1 MSRPPAES
9 SDDLVREQ
17 AYLVARG
24 VRPLAIIGECG
35 TDTVTMM
42 RAATRIETLSV
53 PGAIPFVCDCKN
65 GAAEFGFAAE
75 PWVVDLFE
83 WVMTADRS
91 AVPTEHRHRVLG
103 LLLGY
108 SAAAVRDFEAHTSG
122 RRFAEVRIVTSE

>member
-1 MSRPPAES
+1 MTGDQ

-24 VRPLAIIGECG
+24 VRALAIVGECS

-42 RAATRIETLSV
+42 RTATRIEGLSV

-65 GAAEFGFAAE
+65 GAAEYGFAAE
-75 PWVVDLFE
+75 GWVVDLFE
-83 WVMTADRS
+83 WLMS
-91 AVPTEHRHRVLG
+91 AENDMVPTEHRHHVLG

-108 SAAAVRDFEAHTSG
+108 SPSAVRDFQSHTSG
-122 RRFAEVRIVTSE
+122 RRFTQARLATSE